1 MQRSSGGA
9 WIAVAVIFT
18 ILDTAVQ
25 LTFVF
30 CVCYAIISDFR
41 TLLIPNWISVTLVAA
56 FAVFAAMH
64 LKADALPGHLMTMGI
79 LLVLSI
85 CFFVAGWIGGGDAK
99 FLSAMALWM
108 GPEYVAPFAMLMAL
122 LGAVLALSL
131 IFLGRYGVLIGQ
143 PVREFWL
150 TKRLLELATI
160 RECPYGVAIGLAGL
174 VVSTQV
180 FAHAVSLR

>member
-9 WIAVAVIFT
+9 WIAVAGVFA

-30 CVCYAIISDFR
+30 CICYAIISDFR
-41 TLLIPNWISVTLVAA
+41 TLLIPNWISVTLVGA
-56 FAVFAAMH
+56 FAIFAAMH
-64 LKADALPGHLMTMGI
+64 LKADAVPGHLMTMGI

-108 GPEYVAPFAMLMAL
+108 GPDHIAPFAMLMAF

-131 IFLGRYGVLIGQ
+131 IFVGRYGALFGQ
-143 PVREFWL
+143 RVGELWL
-150 TKRLLELATI
+150 TKRLLELAAS

-180 FAHAVSLR
+180 FGHAVSL